1 MAPEI
6 HQLGAVSAKTDV
18 YSFGI
23 LLIEIIRAKRNAT
36 GKEQDDEDSKRFFP
50 SWAKEKFRR
59 GRYLDAVHEL
69 KASFP
74 LIPGFQTEEAK
85 KLLCIAIAC
94 IHVSYFYPV

>member
-23 LLIEIIRAKRNAT
+23 LLIEIIRGKRNAT
-36 GKEQDDEDSKRFFP
+36 ELNSKRFFP
-50 SWAKEKFRR
+50 SWAREKFRR
-59 GRYLDAVHEL
+59 GRYLDAIQEL
-69 KASFP
+69 NASLP
-74 LIPGFQTEEAK
+74 SILGFQTEEAK

-94 IHVSYFYPV
+94 IHVTSFYKLV

>member
-6 HQLGAVSAKTDV
+6 HVLGAVSPKTDV

-23 LLIEIIRAKRNAT
+23 LLIEIIRGKRNAT
-36 GKEQDDEDSKRFFP
+36 GEEQDEDSKRFFP

-59 GRYLDAVHEL
+59 GRYKDVVHEL
-69 KASFP
+69 KASLP

-94 IHVSYFYPV
+94 IYVSSFYYI